1 LFVIISKK
9 TNIEKIIKRLEIE
22 KAAFEKKKNLD
33 IKQVLMNSAVAVS
46 KMLSQGGAFS
56 LPLLIA
62 LAAQTAGQ
70 IATIKAQKFRFGG
83 NVGGKLHSQGGT
95 MIEAEKGEAVIMREA
110 VNPIT
115 APILSA
121 INTAYGGNPIEAIG
135 QKNAPMQMQPQRIEV
150 VNVATETTNIA
161 NRVKNLQ
168 NARRI

>member
-1 LFVIISKK
+1 
-9 TNIEKIIKRLEIE
+9 
-22 KAAFEKKKNLD
+22 
-33 IKQVLMNSAVAVS
+33 
-46 KMLSQGGAFS
+46 
-56 LPLLIA
+56 
-62 LAAQTAGQ
+62 
-70 IATIKAQKFRFGG
+70 
-83 NVGGKLHSQGGT
+83 
-95 MIEAEKGEAVIMREA
+95 MREA
-110 VNPIT
+110 VNQIT